1 MSFGKFP
8 FGWDTPNKRSRPFCD
23 RTAMHPKHLGKKEA
37 RYDFAVHVVVE
48 KLLPNISAVEVTWKQ
63 TGKKHGVQV
72 EPAS

>member
-1 MSFGKFP
+1 
-8 FGWDTPNKRSRPFCD
+8 
-23 RTAMHPKHLGKKEA
+23 MHPKHLGKKEA